1 MIALSQILKRL
12 IRQGKLTVID
22 PDGREILYRFYWFFN
37 QFNPKSRSLKNVAHH
52 YDLSDD
58 FYDLFLDENRQY
70 SCAYYKTPNDSLEQ
84 AQVQKMAHIAAK
96 LALKPGQK
104 VLDIGCGWG
113 GMARF
118 LAENADVKVTGVTL
132 SKNQLGY
139 ASEKA
144 KQMGLVNKVDYRL
157 TDYRDVTETFDRI
170 VSVGMF
176 EHVGVPHYKQYFK
189 KVKSILSDDGVA
201 LIHTIGTAD
210 RPSPT
215 NPWIQKYIF
224 PGGYI
229 PPLSEVTPAIEKAGL
244 YVTDIEILR
253 VHYAETLRDWRKRF
267 MAKLETVREIYDDP
281 ARVAAE

>member
-1 MIALSQILKRL
+1 
-12 IRQGKLTVID
+12 
-22 PDGREILYRFYWFFN
+22 
-37 QFNPKSRSLKNVAHH
+37 
-52 YDLSDD
+52 
-58 FYDLFLDENRQY
+58 
-70 SCAYYKTPNDSLEQ
+70 
-84 AQVQKMAHIAAK
+84 
-96 LALKPGQK
+96 
-104 VLDIGCGWG
+104 
-113 GMARF
+113 
-118 LAENADVKVTGVTL
+118 

-144 KQMGLVNKVDYRL
+144 RQTGLANKVDYRL
-157 TDYRDVTETFDRI
+157 TDYRDVSEKFDRI

-176 EHVGVPHYKQYFK
+176 EHVGVPHYKKFFK
-189 KVKSILSDDGVA
+189 KVKSILTDDGVA

-210 RPSPT
+210 GPSPT

-267 MAKLETVREIYDDP
+267 MAKLEMVRGIYDDRFCRMWEFYLAASEVSFRNSGLVVFQIQLSKRLTDLPLTRDYIHEVEEKELNP